1 MKGLYL
7 MKKASLFDF
16 GYILYFISLFISDIN
31 ITGDNITLVIKLI
44 RYTSYIFFVCHIF
57 STNHYSVRSFLR
69 TVLFIFF
76 VGSIAFLTHDIYYLG
91 VCLVIFAS
99 LYENK
104 YKILRHSFILL
115 LICSM
120 IVAIL
125 TIFGV
130 LDNVSLTNMTGNNR
144 WGLGYY
150 HSNVFPLIIF
160 YLFSWRI
167 LIKKRL
173 KSVEIILFVMLT
185 LFAYMF
191 CLSRNG
197 LVICSMLIL
206 YVCVNNNHIEKEK
219 APSLV
224 VRLIY
229 RNSILIMTVFSLI
242 LTVINGNHL
251 SIVYKINELF
261 SGRFALSYHKMN
273 DVGLHIINF
282 MTFDM
287 FKQSQYVLDNGYMY
301 VILRYGLAF
310 ILFYICIQYL
320 ICKKY
325 DNQTCF
331 IFMIT
336 SIACMVDN
344 DLLSYGFLPYIL
356 LAFNRK
362 QNDYLTI
369 KMEKEISEAAVQSIT
384 E

>member
-1 MKGLYL
+1 
-7 MKKASLFDF
+7 MKKASLFDL

-31 ITGDNITLVIKLI
+31 IADDNITLVIKLI
-44 RYTSYIFFVCHIF
+44 KYTSYICFLCHIF
-57 STNHYSVRSFLR
+57 STNHYSVHNFLR

-76 VGSIAFLTHDIYYLG
+76 VGSIAFWTHDIYYSG
-91 VCLVIFAS
+91 ICLIIFAS

-104 YKILRHSFILL
+104 YKILRCSFILL

-120 IVAIL
+120 VVAIL

-130 LDNVSLTNMTGNNR
+130 LDNVLLTNTSGNNNR

-150 HSNVFPLIIF
+150 HSDVFPLIIF

-167 LIKKRL
+167 LIKRRL
-173 KSVEIILFVMLT
+173 KFVEIILFIMLT
-185 LFAYMF
+185 LFAYIF

-197 LVICSMLIL
+197 LIICSILIL
-206 YVCVNNNHIEKEK
+206 YMCVNNKHIEKEK
-219 APSLV
+219 APVLM

-229 RNSILIMTVFSLI
+229 RNSILIMTVLSLI
-242 LTVINGNHL
+242 LTVINGNYL
-251 SIVYKINELF
+251 SIVYKINVLF
-261 SGRFALSYHKMN
+261 SGRFALAYHKMN

-282 MTFDM
+282 MSDDI

-310 ILFYICIQYL
+310 MLFYIYIQYL

-325 DNQTCF
+325 DNRTCF
-331 IFMIT
+331 IFMVT

-344 DLLSYGFLPYIL
+344 DLFSYGFLPYIL
-356 LAFNRK
+356 LAFNQK
-362 QNDYLTI
+362 QNDYLMI
-369 KMEKEISEAAVQSIT
+369 KKENEISKASVRLIME
-384 E
+384 